1 MFNFLITPYLIDIA
15 YIFGVFFPFLVIY
28 YFWDK
33 LKIIFNKE
41 YKYKL
46 KIILFIVF
54 MIFFYEMMLRVFF
67 EFIIVYF
74 NMYEELK
81 KIVMKLN

>member
-1 MFNFLITPYLIDIA
+1 MFNFLITPYLINIA
-15 YIFGVFFPFLVIY
+15 YILGFIFPFFLIY
-28 YFWDK
+28 YFYDNIK
-33 LKIIFNKE
+33 FIITKK

-46 KIILFIVF
+46 KIILGIIFIII
-54 MIFFYEMMLRVFF
+54 MYEIMLRIFF

-81 KIVMKLN
+81 LINKHL